1 MATKVSTKTTPDTYF
16 KLVRQFP
23 LTHIESEAH
32 AEQAINVINE
42 LLKCNLDHGSQMY
55 LDALTDLVMVWEDES
70 IHFRR
75 VPGVEI
81 LQELMR
87 EHGLTQSELSRKT
100 GIAQSTLS
108 AILAGGRSIT
118 VKHAE
123 IFGKY
128 FATGAGAFL
137 PV

>member
-1 MATKVSTKTTPDTYF
+1 
-16 KLVRQFP
+16 
-23 LTHIESEAH
+23 
-32 AEQAINVINE
+32 
-42 LLKCNLDHGSQMY
+42 MY
-55 LDALTDLVMVWEDES
+55 LDALTDLVMVWEDEN

-81 LQELMR
+81 LQDLMR

-108 AILAGGRSIT
+108 AIVTGGRSIT

-123 IFGKY
+123 VLGKY
-128 FATGAGAFL
+128 FATGARAFL
-137 PV
+137 PR